1 YSLRER
7 WCQERNQTHLSL
19 SAPSPPSPPSAGSSS
34 QTKTFDLDFYNLL
47 LKKTAT
53 LFLSGFCYSLFILL
67 LSILLS
73 RMITE
78 HWLWGYNGKWV
89 RPSHYFPLSMGKC
102 TTFIQIEIY
111 MDLVDHFIILL
122 GKMLVAHL
130 SWDVSKL
137 VELMTSEASM
147 NDKRKVGNLIL
158 PNLDQTN
165 TP

>member
-1 YSLRER
+1 
-7 WCQERNQTHLSL
+7 
-19 SAPSPPSPPSAGSSS
+19 
-34 QTKTFDLDFYNLL
+34 
-47 LKKTAT
+47 
-53 LFLSGFCYSLFILL
+53 
-67 LSILLS
+67 
-73 RMITE
+73 
-78 HWLWGYNGKWV
+78 
-89 RPSHYFPLSMGKC
+89 MGKC